1 MRIRSIKPEFWTS
14 EDVASLPWE
23 HRLLFIGLW
32 SYVDDNGV
40 GRDVE
45 RLIASSLFPL
55 EEDPRETLATVS
67 RGLQW
72 LSGQGLVTRYE
83 VDGRPLLHITAWD
96 KHQRIDKPNKKRYE
110 PPTCE
115 NAVIRETLAE
125 SSRDSR
131 DIPAPGAGEQGSRGA
146 GEQGITTPS
155 APPPREDVELLC
167 KRLHDRVTENG
178 SKAEINAGWRN
189 AARLML
195 DRDHRDLDKALRLI
209 DWCQDDSFWS
219 VNILSMPTFRA
230 KYDQLRLKANAEHT
244 TAKSAVTGTTT
255 AKVQGWLNIGND
267 APDPTA
273 IEGAWS

>member
-72 LSGQGLVTRYE
+72 LDGQGLVTRYE
-83 VDGRPLLHITAWD
+83 VDGRPLLYITAWD
-96 KHQRIDKPNKKRYE
+96 KHQRIDKPNKPRYE

-115 NAVIRETLAE
+115 NAVIRETLSE
-125 SSRDSR
+125 SSRDPR

-146 GEQGITTPS
+146 GDLEI
-155 APPPREDVELLC
+155 PPPAAPTPIDPPGFADFYDAYPRKGGKGDARRAYVKARRKVAADVLLDAV
-167 KRLHDRVTENG
+167 KRYAD
-178 SKAEINAGWRN
+178 
-189 AARLML
+189 
-195 DRDHRDLDKALRLI
+195 
-209 DWCQDDSFWS
+209 
-219 VNILSMPTFRA
+219 FRA
-230 KYDQLRLKANAEHT
+230 DKDPQFTPEA
-244 TAKSAVTGTTT
+244 GP
-255 AKVQGWLNIGND
+255 WLNKERWDDELVQPAPRRSASDTAVLD
-267 APDPTA
+267 ALAYMDPTQPMPA
-273 IEGAWS
+273 GMTHTREIGR